1 MHISL
6 GRTEYRYK
14 YLLLLSNGI
23 NLEQLLI
30 GNQQCAEEV
39 QFSLHELNNFHE
51 ALDAL
56 LLLTYHFEAFYEE
69 VSSDVLPLKYPSFV
83 QYQLTAEEQK
93 DIHKKQR
100 VSLASYALFHL

>member
-1 MHISL
+1 MHILL
-6 GRTEYRYK
+6 GRMEYRYK
-14 YLLLLSNGI
+14 YLLPLSNDI
-23 NLEQLLI
+23 NPELPLI
-30 GNQQCAEEV
+30 DNQRYVEEV

-51 ALDAL
+51 VLGVL

-69 VSSDVLPLKYPSFV
+69 VSLDELQLKYPSFV

-100 VSLASYALFHL
+100 ASLASYALFHL